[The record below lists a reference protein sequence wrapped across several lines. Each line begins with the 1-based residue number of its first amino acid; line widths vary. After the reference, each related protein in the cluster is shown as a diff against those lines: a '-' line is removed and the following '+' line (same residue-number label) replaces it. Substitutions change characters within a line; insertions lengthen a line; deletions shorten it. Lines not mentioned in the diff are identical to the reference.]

1 MKPKVSCTESAGNR
15 RAAGNSMHT
24 SVQCAIICK
33 FHMKK
38 IPIETFQGKMLL
50 FSFILWS
57 ESLTIKVP
65 NSFSWNSL
73 WQILLNST
81 LHLGLEGH
89 YETSLS

>member
-15 RAAGNSMHT
+15 RAAGNSMHA

-50 FSFILWS
+50 FSFML
-57 ESLTIKVP
+57 
-65 NSFSWNSL
+65 
-73 WQILLNST
+73 
-81 LHLGLEGH
+81 
-89 YETSLS
+89 